1 MTVRTR
7 PSLLRLDSSADH
19 PGESVSRRL
28 TTLFADLWG
37 ERHGTAGYRH
47 RDLAAE
53 PVPPIS
59 SAYCVLGRRAEIK
72 GVVPASEVH
81 ALVENA
87 QEERE
92 WALTLPLITEVLAA
106 DTVLLGVPMY
116 NFSVPASLKAWID
129 RVSFPGAFPEG
140 SLRETRVVV
149 VIARGG
155 AYGPGT
161 PREAFD
167 FQEPYLRAY
176 FGDLGVAEE
185 HLHLV
190 RAEMTLADRVPGLA
204 RFQGIAD
211 ETLAEATATLTAL
224 ATGR

>member
-1 MTVRTR
+1 MTVNTR
-7 PSLLRLDSSADH
+7 PSLLRIDSSADDS
-19 PGESVSRRL
+19 GESVSRRL
-28 TTLFADLWG
+28 TTLFTDLWC

-47 RDLAAE
+47 RDLAVE

-59 SAYCVLGRRAEIK
+59 SAYCVLGRRVEVK
-72 GVVPASEVH
+72 GLVPPSEVG

-87 QEERE
+87 EEERE

-106 DTVLLGVPMY
+106 DTVLFGVPMY
-116 NFSVPASLKAWID
+116 NFAVPAALKAWID
-129 RVSFPGAFPEG
+129 RVTFPGAFPEG
-140 SLRETRVVV
+140 SLAGTRVVV
-149 VIARGG
+149 VLARGG

-176 FGDLGVAEE
+176 FGDLGVAGE

-190 RAEMTLADRVPGLA
+190 RAEMTLADRLPELA
-204 RFQGIAD
+204 RFQPFA
-211 ETLAEATATLTAL
+211 EKSLAGATAALTTLL
-224 ATGR
+224 TG